1 MAAEIIMPQLGLT
14 MTEGTVTKWLKAE
27 GESVAVGDLLVEIST
42 DKITNQIESSVGGV
56 LLKIMVPEGKVAPVK
71 SIIAY
76 IGEPGETVG
85 EPQEE
90 PSVDVVE
97 TLGES
102 PVEIKKEKSFARPT
116 DGRVKA
122 SPLAKKIAKDKDLS
136 LENLE
141 GTGPE
146 GRIVARDVEN
156 LENRVMSEKV
166 LASPLAKKI
175 AEEHGV
181 YLEQVKKDGRI
192 MSQDVKDLLTP
203 HKEQAS
209 TTLSGMRKI
218 IAERL
223 SQSWQQA
230 PHVHMSVEVD
240 MSEAAALRKRISE
253 KQNSKFSYT
262 ELITKACA
270 QVIHEFP
277 EFCNS
282 IVGDQVFTSS
292 EINIGMAVAIDQG
305 LVVPVIR
312 QAYGKSLIDL
322 RNDIAELGGKARN
335 GQLSPDD
342 MSGAVFTIS
351 NLGMYGVDHFTPVI
365 NPPESAILGVCRIVD
380 KPIVVAGEI
389 VIRPMMNLV
398 MSFDHRLIDGAVG
411 AQFMKRLREL
421 LEEPLLMI

>member
-1 MAAEIIMPQLGLT
+1 MATEIIMPQLGLT

-27 GESVAVGDLLVEIST
+27 GETVEIGDLLVEIST
-42 DKITNQIESSVGGV
+42 DKITNQIESSAKGI
-56 LLKIMVPEGKVAPVK
+56 LLKIMVPEGKTAPVK
-71 SIIAY
+71 SVIAY
-76 IGEPGETVG
+76 IGEPGEIISG
-85 EPQEE
+85 EQEE
-90 PSVDVVE
+90 QPAATAAPLEEVKQKTSKE
-97 TLGES
+97 PLAPQRKGE
-102 PVEIKKEKSFARPT
+102 
-116 DGRVKA
+116 RVKA
-122 SPLAKKIAKDKDLS
+122 SPLAKKMAKEKNLS
-136 LENLE
+136 LDEVA

-146 GRIVARDVEN
+146 GRIIARDIEHFEN
-156 LENRVMSEKV
+156 QEMPAKV
-166 LASPLAKKI
+166 FASPLAKKI

-181 YLEQVKKDGRI
+181 AMEQIQKDGRI
-192 MSQDVKDLLTP
+192 MSQDVKNLLKPIAGSAAAPLT
-203 HKEQAS
+203 
-209 TTLSGMRKI
+209 GMRKI

-230 PHVHMSVEVD
+230 PHVHMTVEVD
-240 MSEAAALRKRISE
+240 MSEASSLRQKLSE

-282 IVGDQVFTSS
+282 IVGDQVVTSP

-312 QAYGKSLIDL
+312 QAYGKSLLDL
-322 RNDIAELGGKARN
+322 RNEIAELGNKARN

-365 NPPESAILGVCRIVD
+365 NPPESAILGVCRILE
-380 KPIVVAGEI
+380 KPVVIAGEI
-389 VIRPMMNLV
+389 QIRPMMNLV